1 MRLILTNEEVLSIF
15 AQYKREIP
23 KVILKPRYTLW
34 LSYCVLT
41 IMALLLI
48 YISSFAHLY
57 DTSEQESPLSEKT
70 KQKIVFLFF
79 WMGVYADND
88 NVDYLATV
96 YPFYL
101 LLILLIIE
109 RLAQIWI
116 DNKFGCDEELMHKF

>member
-1 MRLILTNEEVLSIF
+1 MTISQVNTEVNKEGSGMRLILTNEEVLSILER
-15 AQYKREIP
+15 YKREIP
-23 KVILKPRYTLW
+23 KVILKPRYKLW

-48 YISSFAHLY
+48 YISTFAHLY
-57 DTSEQESPLSEKT
+57 DTSGQESPLSEKT

-79 WMGVYADND
+79 WTGVYSDND

-101 LLILLIIE
+101 LLILLILE
-109 RLAQIWI
+109 RLA
-116 DNKFGCDEELMHKF
+116 